1 MFSLIVFKEAAWS
14 ISMVIQFQFLT
25 TTMEIDL
32 LPKYPRKYKHVPTS
46 SKFASKKYSL
56 LSWKSTG
63 RPSELQ
69 DDICNCL
76 VDISTCLSQHVQ
88 NCTFSLISL
97 IADPIFFISVSHFS
111 MYPGAEDKSLQTVLY
126 TSLSL

>member
-1 MFSLIVFKEAAWS
+1 MFQLLQS
-14 ISMVIQFQFLT
+14 
-25 TTMEIDL
+25 L
-32 LPKYPRKYKHVPTS
+32 LPKR
-46 SKFASKKYSL
+46 YSL

-126 TSLSL
+126 TSLSLRYIHILCPELAFSTYKTLFKASLNLFSLFIATILF

>member
-1 MFSLIVFKEAAWS
+1 MFQLLQS
-14 ISMVIQFQFLT
+14 
-25 TTMEIDL
+25 L
-32 LPKYPRKYKHVPTS
+32 LPKR
-46 SKFASKKYSL
+46 YSL

-63 RPSELQ
+63 RPSGLQ

-111 MYPGAEDKSLQTVLY
+111 MYPGAEDKILQTVLY
-126 TSLSL
+126 TSLSLRYIPILCPELAFSTYKTLFKASLNLFSLFIATILF